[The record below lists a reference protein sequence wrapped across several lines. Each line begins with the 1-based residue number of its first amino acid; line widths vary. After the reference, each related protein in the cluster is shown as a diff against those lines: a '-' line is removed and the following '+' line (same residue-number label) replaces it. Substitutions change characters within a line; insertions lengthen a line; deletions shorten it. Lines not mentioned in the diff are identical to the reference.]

1 MQPLILNG
9 MHGLG
14 DNLHERALL
23 RELMRTNEV
32 WFKTSWPQ
40 IFWDMERQLHLLPL
54 QSPIGWMAKNEL
66 RTAAL
71 YGRTQPPPNTRAI
84 TNGYLSVMP
93 KGIATYGSVL
103 GVMANICGVAVGDF
117 RLPIAPAWSEK
128 ADALLARLAP
138 TKPVLIYRPP
148 IAISEAN
155 RLSAQA
161 KIARNPDLETY
172 YTLISEIRDRY
183 FVISLADVTVMERLL
198 DSPFKADAE
207 FHHGELDF
215 ETIAALTQK
224 ARLVF
229 CSPCFMTVLAQAV
242 GTPMICV
249 FGGFEDARSFSAG
262 ARFSPTLSI
271 EPVQPCCCWQP
282 ACKHSKE
289 IDLPLAR
296 ARVEKF
302 IVEHQ

>member
-84 TNGYLSVMP
+84 TNGYLSLMP

-103 GVMANICGVAVGDF
+103 GVMAHI
-117 RLPIAPAWSEK
+117 
-128 ADALLARLAP
+128 
-138 TKPVLIYRPP
+138 
-148 IAISEAN
+148 
-155 RLSAQA
+155 
-161 KIARNPDLETY
+161 
-172 YTLISEIRDRY
+172 
-183 FVISLADVTVMERLL
+183 
-198 DSPFKADAE
+198 
-207 FHHGELDF
+207 
-215 ETIAALTQK
+215 
-224 ARLVF
+224 
-229 CSPCFMTVLAQAV
+229 
-242 GTPMICV
+242 
-249 FGGFEDARSFSAG
+249 
-262 ARFSPTLSI
+262 
-271 EPVQPCCCWQP
+271 
-282 ACKHSKE
+282 
-289 IDLPLAR
+289 
-296 ARVEKF
+296 
-302 IVEHQ
+302 